1 MKKYILTEEELI
13 ELLSASLELNFLEGS
28 GVDNWKWYKEGRE
41 EYFSEL
47 LGKPI
52 EEVVNYNYN
61 YKDIAKQMLSEY
73 EEVK

>member
-13 ELLSASLELNFLEGS
+13 ELLSASLELNFLESS
-28 GVDNWKWYKEGRE
+28 GVDNWEWYGEGRE
-41 EYFSEL
+41 EYFAEL
-47 LGKPI
+47 LEKPI
-52 EEVVNYNYN
+52 EEVVNYN

>member
-13 ELLSASLELNFLEGS
+13 ELLSASLELNFLES
-28 GVDNWKWYKEGRE
+28 R
-41 EYFSEL
+41 
-47 LGKPI
+47 GK
-52 EEVVNYNYN
+52 VANYS